1 MGILGLLLAVIGLYG
16 TLAYAVSRRTAE
28 IGIRVAL
35 GASRREVLGL
45 VLRDG
50 SILVIA
56 GVAAGVTL
64 AAAASFPL
72 AQFIAGVQFSDPMTL
87 LPVAVLMLAVGA
99 AASAI
104 PARRATRVDPVVALR
119 YE

>member
-1 MGILGLLLAVIGLYG
+1 LYG

-35 GASRREVLGL
+35 GASRGEVLGL

-50 SILVIA
+50 SVLVIA
-56 GVAAGVTL
+56 GIVAGVAM
-64 AAAASFPL
+64 AAAVSIPL
-72 AQFIAGVQFSDPMTL
+72 AQFVAGVKFTDPLTL
-87 LPVAVLMLAVGA
+87 LPVALLMLAVGA

-104 PARRATRVDPVVALR
+104 PARRATRVDPIVALR